1 MILICIEIIL
11 NSRNP
16 MFRSDD
22 IHPVTDFVR
31 NHKRHQ
37 EHLRQTGRP
46 ELLTINGSPELI
58 LQDVR
63 AYERDAEAAQRSREE
78 NRELRERVEE
88 LETLLALHEAHAE
101 IERGEGRPME
111 EALPALRE
119 RLGIGSRVG

>member
-1 MILICIEIIL
+1 
-11 NSRNP
+11 

-37 EHLRQTGRP
+37 AHLRATGRP
-46 ELLTINGSPELI
+46 EMLTINGTPELV

-63 AYERDAEAAQRSREE
+63 AYERDAEEAQKLREE
-78 NRELRERVEE
+78 NRALRERLEE
-88 LETLLALHEAHAE
+88 LEALMALDEAHAE
-101 IERGEGRPME
+101 MERGEGRPME

-119 RLGIGSRVG
+119 RLGMGVAAR